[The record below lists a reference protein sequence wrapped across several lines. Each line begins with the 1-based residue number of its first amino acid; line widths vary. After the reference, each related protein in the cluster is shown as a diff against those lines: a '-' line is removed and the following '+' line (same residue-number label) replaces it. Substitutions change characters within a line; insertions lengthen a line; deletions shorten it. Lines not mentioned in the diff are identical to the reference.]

1 MKIWAGSNNP
11 CLKISYIRGEINF
24 LLQCLKG
31 LPLALLLVLIETS
44 LSNAI
49 KFSSIVGNK

>member
-1 MKIWAGSNNP
+1 MKIWAGSKNL
-11 CLKISYIRGEINF
+11 CLKISYTRGKINF

-31 LPLALLLVLIETS
+31 LPLALILVLTETS

>member
-1 MKIWAGSNNP
+1 MKIWAGINNP
-11 CLKISYIRGEINF
+11 CLKISYTRGKINF

-31 LPLALLLVLIETS
+31 LPLALPLVLIETS